1 MAAKK
6 KKKAKKKFVGKKKN
20 PTDQE
25 QYRELLVAMLEGAIN
40 AVRLYDTRVN
50 GQLQFEIDEEVD
62 DE

>member
-6 KKKAKKKFVGKKKN
+6 KKVKKKFTGKKRN

-25 QYRELLVAMLEGAIN
+25 QYRELLLAMLAGAVN

-62 DE
+62 DT